1 MSTQRQRR
9 PAATPDR
16 VLTLK
21 QFADLNTI
29 SLRTAKRLVE
39 TGELP
44 VIQLSA
50 KRIGLRS
57 SDVARWQAERVR

>member
-9 PAATPDR
+9 PAAMPDR

-21 QFADLNTI
+21 QFADLNTL
-29 SLRTAKRLVE
+29 SLRTAKRLIE
-39 TGELP
+39 AGEIA
-44 VIQLSA
+44 VVQLSA

-57 SDVARWQAERVR
+57 SDVARWQAERIR